1 MLVLLTRGAALAAIL
16 ALSVPALADEAIQV
30 KVQIPLGLSTGFATT
45 SLTKDGEAKYVS
57 IDAVGLFNP
66 SRHFAQAYKVSQF
79 HLLAGEKIYY
89 PVVRPG
95 MDALDLSQ
103 DGLLGPAE
111 GMRRTV
117 TFKVPLALAKAQFE
131 FTPHWQ
137 SEAGPIVDYCCD
149 YR

>member
-1 MLVLLTRGAALAAIL
+1 MAAFL
-16 ALSVPALADEAIQV
+16 ALSVPAVADDAIQV
-30 KVQIPLGLSTGFATT
+30 RVQIPLGLSTGFATT
-45 SLTKDGEAKYVS
+45 SLTRDGEAKYVS
-57 IDAVGLFNP
+57 IDSVAIFNP
-66 SRHFAQAYKVSQF
+66 SPHFAQAYKVAQF
-79 HLLAGEKIYY
+79 HLLAGDQIYY
-89 PVVRPG
+89 PVARPG

-131 FTPHWQ
+131 FTPHWNAD
-137 SEAGPIVDYCCD
+137 AGFTIDYCCD